1 MHVFEKFGSLNPT
14 RTYDPRVNNSTL
26 RAPAMAAGVT
36 HRLWEASDV
45 VALLEAEETG
55 VGKSGMIKTLARYIV
70 EG

>member
-1 MHVFEKFGSLNPT
+1 
-14 RTYDPRVNNSTL
+14 
-26 RAPAMAAGVT
+26 MAAGVT
-36 HRLWEASDV
+36 HRLWEVSDV